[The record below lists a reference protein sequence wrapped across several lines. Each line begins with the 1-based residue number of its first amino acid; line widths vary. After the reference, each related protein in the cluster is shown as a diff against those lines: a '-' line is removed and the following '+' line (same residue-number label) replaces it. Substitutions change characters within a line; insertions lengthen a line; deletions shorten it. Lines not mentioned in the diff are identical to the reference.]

1 MKILHKIKKAITST
15 YMCIKYPFLY
25 PRNRFTGLHYNN
37 WKLHQYHVN
46 NYKHAVKT
54 LCTRVYTIDEWCE
67 HGERLLQRTF
77 KNDFNI
83 DLKFEMKDSYV
94 ILSNQDKTI
103 KKIPIPHSRIIDRIG
118 FEYKNYMINFYVV
131 FKRNY
136 ELPEKTF
143 FIDNIIDDKWLYFKI
158 KVADFLNDYVLQL
171 FHCIPTYTEWDALK
185 QYKGWY
191 KAFGKELLKE
201 IDQQLRKD
209 KLRYKWRITD
219 IKEKWG
225 SLQIYCNY
233 GSHELYELLA
243 KYENISYHTCIVCGK
258 PARYLSNGWICPYCE
273 DHYDPKDGYTAI
285 IDENGEWKSAY
296 DDPE

>member
-1 MKILHKIKKAITST
+1 
-15 YMCIKYPFLY
+15 MCIKYPFLY

-54 LCTRVYTIDEWCE
+54 LCTRVYTIEEWCE

-94 ILSNQDKTI
+94 ILRNQDKTI
-103 KKIPIPHSRIIDRIG
+103 KQIPIPHSRIIDRIG
-118 FEYKNYMINFYVV
+118 FEYKNDMINFYVV

-185 QYKGWY
+185 QYKWR
-191 KAFGKELLKE
+191 KE
-201 IDQQLRKD
+201 R
-209 KLRYKWRITD
+209 
-219 IKEKWG
+219 
-225 SLQIYCNY
+225 
-233 GSHELYELLA
+233 
-243 KYENISYHTCIVCGK
+243 V
-258 PARYLSNGWICPYCE
+258 
-273 DHYDPKDGYTAI
+273 
-285 IDENGEWKSAY
+285 
-296 DDPE
+296 